1 MEIGEFWETAMKGQL
16 IVNGVECCYGSR
28 VVLEDVELRVNSGEM
43 VGILGPNGAGKTTL
57 LRTIS
62 KALKPSL
69 GAVLL
74 DGRDIYTMGD
84 REIAREMAVVHQTSA
99 SVPNFTALE
108 VVLMGRNPFLKR
120 LQLEGEEDLDIS
132 RQAMELTGTWHLA
145 NRLILEL
152 SGGERQK
159 ITIARAIT
167 QQPKVLLLDEPTLH
181 LDIASQIE
189 IMDLVKGL
197 CSRKGLTVIS
207 VFHDFNLAARYCSK
221 IMLVGGGKIVAAGR
235 PQDVLTRSNI
245 SKIYGVEV
253 SVKRHPI
260 TGSLYTMPLA
270 MSTKLGNNQTK
281 GDIHVICGGGTGAE
295 VMHRL
300 VESGWHVSAGVL
312 NLLDTDFESAEA
324 LKVSVISEAPFS
336 NISEEASKENLKK
349 IYSAAA
355 VIVTDFPVGYG
366 NLNNLD
372 AALSAVK
379 KGIPTIIIKGSII
392 SERDFTKGEATA
404 YYKRLIDAGALIAE
418 NVDDALKIAEKY
430 NQRSRT
436 R

>member
-1 MEIGEFWETAMKGQL
+1 MKGQL
-16 IVNGVECCYGSR
+16 MVNGVECCYGSR
-28 VVLEDVELRVNSGEM
+28 IVLEDVDLRVDPGEM

-69 GAVLL
+69 GVVLL
-74 DGRDIYTMGD
+74 DGRDIYAIGD
-84 REIAREMAVVHQTSA
+84 REIAREIAVVPQTSA
-99 SVPNFTALE
+99 TVPNFTALE

-120 LQLEGEEDLDIS
+120 LELEGEKDMGIA

-145 NRLILEL
+145 DRLVSEL

-167 QQPKVLLLDEPTLH
+167 QEPKVLLLDEPTLH

-197 CSRKGLTVIS
+197 CSQKGLTALS
-207 VFHDFNLAARYCSK
+207 VFHDFNLAARYCNK
-221 IMLVGGGKIVAAGR
+221 IMLVGGGKIAAAGR
-235 PQDVLTRSNI
+235 PQDVLTASNI

-260 TGSLYTMPLA
+260 TGSLYTMPLTTSA
-270 MSTKLGNNQTK
+270 KLGNNETK
-281 GDIHVICGGGTGAE
+281 GNIHVICGGGTGAE
-295 VMHRL
+295 VMRRL
-300 VESGWHVSAGVL
+300 VESGWHVSTGVL

-336 NISEEASKENLKK
+336 NISEEVFEENLER
-349 IYSAAA
+349 IYRAAA

-366 NLNNLD
+366 NLKNLD
-372 AALSAVK
+372 AALSAVH
-379 KGIPTIIIKGSII
+379 KGIPTIILKGSPI
-392 SERDFTKGEATA
+392 SDRDFTKGEAAT
-404 YYKRLIDAGALIAE
+404 YYRKLIDAGVIVAE
-418 NVDDALKIAEKY
+418 TVDDAITIVEKY
-430 NQRSRT
+430 T
-436 R
+436 RQSHIS